1 MLKFG
6 FIELE
11 DNVIVY
17 DNVNHN
23 FVVSVNTVHDA
34 DLLCTLLNELD
45 KRLDY
50 YNRVIDKCIRNEK
63 KYNQMIQDNKI
74 QLDILSQENNIL
86 RNIIYEAEY

>member
-23 FVVSVNTVHDA
+23 FVVSVNTVDDA
-34 DLLCTLLNELD
+34 NLLCTLLNELD

-63 KYNQMIQDNKI
+63 KYNQMIEDNKM